1 MYNFG
6 GIFYMNTNMLR
17 EIFKSEIVY
26 FQPLKVIEK
35 NLWHSYISIL
45 GIYNDSKRSRLELS
59 YVALKNLE
67 ILTKVL
73 EINFMAGGSQMKCDV
88 MYGFWQKSLQS
99 VVFCYLLSSDVLPLI
114 SKGWSANNFCHA

>member
-1 MYNFG
+1 MYNFW

-26 FQPLKVIEK
+26 FQPLKVIDK

-73 EINFMAGGSQMKCDV
+73 EINFMAGGSQMK
-88 MYGFWQKSLQS
+88 
-99 VVFCYLLSSDVLPLI
+99 
-114 SKGWSANNFCHA
+114 